1 MRSNYWRALKRCG
14 NLHSAKAEEICG
26 HGKMMLQQLTYNRL
40 RLHLLFGNPAC
51 VAENTSQEKSLTEA
65 VVYQP

>member
-1 MRSNYWRALKRCG
+1 
-14 NLHSAKAEEICG
+14 
-26 HGKMMLQQLTYNRL
+26 MMLQQLTYNRL